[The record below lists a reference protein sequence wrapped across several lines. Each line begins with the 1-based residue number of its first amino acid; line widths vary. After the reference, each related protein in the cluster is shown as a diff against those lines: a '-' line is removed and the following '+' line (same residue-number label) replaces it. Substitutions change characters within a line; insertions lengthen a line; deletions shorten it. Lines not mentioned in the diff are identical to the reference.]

1 MFEVYRMKIKI
12 LLALLLVVLIGIG
25 YVSMKKDDYREK
37 EMQEIKKKFMTIKL
51 EECLKKQNISMKNAT
66 VKQKE
71 KCKLNLDSQWKEVE
85 VLNSQY

>member
-1 MFEVYRMKIKI
+1 MKIKI
-12 LLALLLVVLIGIG
+12 LLGLLLVVLIGVG

-37 EMQEIKKKFMTIKL
+37 EMEEIKKKFMIIKL

-71 KCKLNLDSQWKEVE
+71 KCKLNLDSQWEEAKI
-85 VLNSQY
+85 LNSQY